1 MRCTPVD
8 ARTGLARRVMES
20 ERIVQLA
27 LGVPDA
33 IQPFRRREA
42 AILALAKL
50 AGESLE
56 FPREAGDL
64 CRYAYEEIVAA
75 LDDGALDGWLA
86 GWDYQATS
94 ILYLRRALLARD
106 DLDKGSY
113 GRVAHVADDGAAV
126 VVKWCRDHPQLDTGE
141 LLGVPGG

>member
-1 MRCTPVD
+1 
-8 ARTGLARRVMES
+8 MES

-33 IQPFRRREA
+33 IQPSRRREA

-56 FPREAGDL
+56 FHREAGDL

-94 ILYLRRALLARD
+94 ILYLRRALLERD

-113 GRVAHVADDGAAV
+113 GRVARVADDGAMV
-126 VVKWCRDHPQLDTGE
+126 VVKWCRDHPQLDTPGE
-141 LLGVPGG
+141 LLGAVGG

>member
-1 MRCTPVD
+1 VRCRPID
-8 ARTGLARRVMES
+8 ARTVLALRDMES

-56 FPREAGDL
+56 FPREAGDM

-94 ILYLRRALLARD
+94 ILHLRRALLERD
-106 DLDKGSY
+106 DLDSGSY

-126 VVKWCRDHPQLDTGE
+126 VVKWCRDHPQLDAPSVAAATR
-141 LLGVPGG
+141 